1 MGDHIFAYLMVV
13 IVGLAGLYVLTYGII
28 GFLLYH
34 EKVQAKANNKGK
46 YIHRNADDI
55 SEKVRDGGSHLGNPY
70 GTVHY
75 KDSVFTYEKNGKA
88 VMATA
93 VNIFESDNQ
102 FINDKEIYTI
112 KVSPF
117 NPHKCYV
124 PELQLYHGC
133 SIPARIFI
141 FVMRLLPR
149 AGGLMLLGIAWFIYN
164 TFINR

>member
-1 MGDHIFAYLMVV
+1 MVDHIFAYI
-13 IVGLAGLYVLTYGII
+13 IVAFFGLGGLYVLTYGIT
-28 GFLLYH
+28 GLLLYH
-34 EKVQAKANNKGK
+34 EKVQAKANRKGK
-46 YIHRNADDI
+46 YIHRTADDI
-55 SEKVRDGGSHLGNPY
+55 SEMVRDGGAHPGKPY
-70 GTVHY
+70 GNVHY

-93 VNIFESDNQ
+93 VNIKESDNQ

-124 PELQLYHGC
+124 PELQLYRGC
-133 SIPARIFI
+133 SIPAKIFI

-149 AGGLMLLGIAWFIYN
+149 AGGLMLIGIAWFIY
-164 TFINR
+164 TAFIK

>member
-34 EKVQAKANNKGK
+34 EKVQAKAKNKGK
-46 YIHRNADDI
+46 YITRNIDDI
-55 SEKVRDGGSHLGNPY
+55 SEMVRDGAFSGPH

-75 KDSVFTYEKNGKA
+75 ADSVFTYEKNGKA

-93 VNIFESDNQ
+93 VNIKESDNQ

-124 PELQLYHGC
+124 PELQLYRGS
-133 SIPARIFI
+133 SIPARILI